1 MTSSHP
7 TARARFRAQIRR
19 SDAQIDL
26 TDAAFCIAEEDQ
38 AAPRSADA
46 RDELDTITAEAR
58 NRLEALDDRPRAR
71 ISALNSYLFGDLG
84 FRGNT
89 WDYHHPSNSFLDQVV
104 LTRIGLPITLS
115 IVYLELGHRLG
126 LPVEGLALP
135 GHFLVRWQTHDD
147 EVYVDPF
154 RSGRIWSR
162 SDCEQR
168 IAAAYGGDTPALI
181 EQVMRPPAKRDILAR
196 MLRNLK
202 HAYVGA
208 EDLPRALAAIERLLL
223 LSPRDIGEVRDRGL
237 LRARLGHLHLALDDL
252 DTYARAAPKAAD
264 LSTLRTRARSIAGYV
279 SPLN

>member
-1 MTSSHP
+1 MTSSYP
-7 TARARFRAQIRR
+7 SARARFRALIRR
-19 SDAQIDL
+19 SDALIDL

-38 AAPRSADA
+38 VSPRSADA
-46 RDELDTITAEAR
+46 RDQLDAFTAEAR
-58 NRLEALDDRPRAR
+58 NRLAALDDRPRAR

-89 WDYHHPSNSFLDQVV
+89 WDYHHPANSFLDQVV
-104 LTRIGLPITLS
+104 LTRVGLPITLS
-115 IVYLELGHRLG
+115 IVYLELGRRLG
-126 LPVEGLALP
+126 LPVDGLALP
-135 GHFLVRWQTHDD
+135 GHFLVRWHTRDD

-181 EQVMRPPAKRDILAR
+181 EQVMQPPPKRDILAR

-202 HAYVGA
+202 HSYVGTD
-208 EDLPRALAAIERLLL
+208 DLPRALAAIERLLL

-237 LRARLGHLHLALDDL
+237 LRARLGRLHLALEDL
-252 DTYARAAPKAAD
+252 DAYARVAPKATD
-264 LSTLRTRARSIAGYV
+264 LNAIRARARSIAGYV